1 MKNGK
6 KKLSFKV
13 VLAIMVIPLIACMIG
28 LMVFMAVEVNGTY
41 HDSEELFYGSL
52 YQINTRLING
62 DRDFYQASLA
72 VTEYQIMKAGGGDQT
87 KLEES
92 LSDYSENAQQVMDNV
107 GEAMELAK
115 KNADLYT
122 GTLSENGN
130 SFEKLAGEFVEAYN
144 TWKSAY
150 DPKTGSGDFEKQTT
164 LFFAAREYLSEMSD
178 VAETWAEKEDANMNK
193 SISVKVKTV
202 SIVASVI
209 IVALIVICII
219 LLINMLKAFKQIA
232 SSISI
237 LANGDFVTPIVNNSF
252 IKEFSEIADTT
263 EEMRDKL
270 QESLITVTALA
281 NNVEEGAATTESRIE
296 DSQRMSEDISHAVD
310 DLANGATS
318 MANDVQS
325 TSSLTIHIGDSVN
338 SVFGSTTTNNDNS
351 KQVYD
356 NAGNVKKQLEAL
368 KKAGMLTDEMASQVA
383 DSVNETA
390 KVVEKISQ
398 AAEAIINIA
407 SQTNLLAL
415 NASIEAARAGE
426 SGKGFAVVA
435 NSIKDLANESD
446 EAAQEITE
454 MLSQI
459 VSMSDKNKDLTMKI
473 KEATHSEAG
482 ELQKMTVSFDEMM
495 KLLRLTEEGNRNIL
509 SLVESLN
516 SDKDS
521 VMDSVGSLSAISEE
535 NAAATEE
542 TSASLSQL
550 ATNMEDVVAQAK
562 ALKQVSNDLQQS
574 IEYFKVQ

>member
-1 MKNGK
+1 
-6 KKLSFKV
+6 
-13 VLAIMVIPLIACMIG
+13 
-28 LMVFMAVEVNGTY
+28 
-41 HDSEELFYGSL
+41 
-52 YQINTRLING
+52 
-62 DRDFYQASLA
+62 
-72 VTEYQIMKAGGGDQT
+72 
-87 KLEES
+87 
-92 LSDYSENAQQVMDNV
+92 
-107 GEAMELAK
+107 
-115 KNADLYT
+115 
-122 GTLSENGN
+122 
-130 SFEKLAGEFVEAYN
+130 
-144 TWKSAY
+144 
-150 DPKTGSGDFEKQTT
+150 
-164 LFFAAREYLSEMSD
+164 
-178 VAETWAEKEDANMNK
+178 
-193 SISVKVKTV
+193 
-202 SIVASVI
+202 
-209 IVALIVICII
+209 
-219 LLINMLKAFKQIA
+219 
-232 SSISI
+232 
-237 LANGDFVTPIVNNSF
+237 
-252 IKEFSEIADTT
+252 
-263 EEMRDKL
+263 
-270 QESLITVTALA
+270 
-281 NNVEEGAATTESRIE
+281 
-296 DSQRMSEDISHAVD
+296 
-310 DLANGATS
+310 
-318 MANDVQS
+318 
-325 TSSLTIHIGDSVN
+325 
-338 SVFGSTTTNNDNS
+338 
-351 KQVYD
+351 
-356 NAGNVKKQLEAL
+356 
-368 KKAGMLTDEMASQVA
+368 MLTDEMASQVA